1 MLAIEYYRML
11 KEKYKNE
18 VHKSKYIYI
27 YTNDGVVENVLF
39 RFRKGNGKKGYLF
52 IDDMPKEK
60 LMLANDGK
68 KLQNVIHYIGSF
80 SLTSTLNLHVH
91 IHYITKQRNTSKKLL
106 KNSFQNINVFH

>member
-11 KEKYKNE
+11 KNKYPDN

-39 RFRKGNGKKGYLF
+39 RFRKGKGKRGYVF

-68 KLQNVIHYIGSF
+68 KLPKNVMVQVRFAPLEFILFDY
-80 SLTSTLNLHVH
+80 
-91 IHYITKQRNTSKKLL
+91 
-106 KNSFQNINVFH
+106 

>member
-39 RFRKGNGKKGYLF
+39 RFRKGKGKKGYLF
-52 IDDMPKEK
+52 VDDMPKEK
-60 LMLANDGK
+60 LVLKRDSKTLPK
-68 KLQNVIHYIGSF
+68 KVMIQVRFAPLEFVLFEY
-80 SLTSTLNLHVH
+80 
-91 IHYITKQRNTSKKLL
+91 
-106 KNSFQNINVFH
+106 

>member
-1 MLAIEYYRML
+1 MLATEYYRML

-39 RFRKGNGKKGYLF
+39 RFRKGKGKRGYVF

-68 KLQNVIHYIGSF
+68 KLPKNVMVQVRFAPLEFILFDY
-80 SLTSTLNLHVH
+80 
-91 IHYITKQRNTSKKLL
+91 
-106 KNSFQNINVFH
+106 

>member
-39 RFRKGNGKKGYLF
+39 RFRKGKGKKGYLF
-52 IDDMPKEK
+52 VDDMPKEK
-60 LMLANDGK
+60 LVLKRDSKTLPK
-68 KLQNVIHYIGSF
+68 KVMIQVRFAPLEFVLFDY
-80 SLTSTLNLHVH
+80 
-91 IHYITKQRNTSKKLL
+91 
-106 KNSFQNINVFH
+106 

>member
-11 KEKYKNE
+11 KDKYPDN

-39 RFRKGNGKKGYLF
+39 RFRKKGKKGYVF

-60 LMLANDGK
+60 LMLKRDGE
-68 KLQNVIHYIGSF
+68 KLPKNVMVQVRFAPLEFALFDY
-80 SLTSTLNLHVH
+80 
-91 IHYITKQRNTSKKLL
+91 
-106 KNSFQNINVFH
+106 

>member
-11 KEKYKNE
+11 KDKYPDN

-39 RFRKGNGKKGYLF
+39 RFRKGKGKRGYVF

-68 KLQNVIHYIGSF
+68 KLPKNVMVQVRFAPLEFILFDY
-80 SLTSTLNLHVH
+80 
-91 IHYITKQRNTSKKLL
+91 
-106 KNSFQNINVFH
+106 

>member
-11 KEKYKNE
+11 KNKYPDN

-39 RFRKGNGKKGYLF
+39 RFRKGKGKRGYVF

-60 LMLANDGK
+60 LMLKRDGT
-68 KLQNVIHYIGSF
+68 KLPKNVMVQVRFAPLEFVLFDY
-80 SLTSTLNLHVH
+80 
-91 IHYITKQRNTSKKLL
+91 
-106 KNSFQNINVFH
+106 

>member
-39 RFRKGNGKKGYLF
+39 RFRKGKGKKGYVF

-68 KLQNVIHYIGSF
+68 KLPKNVMVQVRFAPLEFVLFDY
-80 SLTSTLNLHVH
+80 
-91 IHYITKQRNTSKKLL
+91 
-106 KNSFQNINVFH
+106 

>member
-39 RFRKGNGKKGYLF
+39 RFRKGKGKKGYSF
-52 IDDMPKEK
+52 VDDMPKEK
-60 LMLANDGK
+60 LMLKRDGE
-68 KLQNVIHYIGSF
+68 KLPKNVMVQVRFAPLEFVLFDY
-80 SLTSTLNLHVH
+80 
-91 IHYITKQRNTSKKLL
+91 
-106 KNSFQNINVFH
+106 

>member
-11 KEKYKNE
+11 KNKYPDN

-39 RFRKGNGKKGYLF
+39 RFRKKGKKGYVF

-60 LMLANDGK
+60 LMLKRDGE
-68 KLQNVIHYIGSF
+68 KLPKNVMVQVRFAPLEFVLFDY
-80 SLTSTLNLHVH
+80 
-91 IHYITKQRNTSKKLL
+91 
-106 KNSFQNINVFH
+106 

>member
-39 RFRKGNGKKGYLF
+39 RFRKKGKKGYVF

-60 LMLANDGK
+60 LMLKRDGE
-68 KLQNVIHYIGSF
+68 KLPKNVMVQVRFAPLEFVLFDY
-80 SLTSTLNLHVH
+80 
-91 IHYITKQRNTSKKLL
+91 
-106 KNSFQNINVFH
+106 

>member
-68 KLQNVIHYIGSF
+68 KLPKNVMVQVRFAPLEFVLFNY
-80 SLTSTLNLHVH
+80 
-91 IHYITKQRNTSKKLL
+91 
-106 KNSFQNINVFH
+106 

>member
-1 MLAIEYYRML
+1 MLAIEYYRIL
-11 KEKYKNE
+11 KNKYPDN

-39 RFRKGNGKKGYLF
+39 RFRKGKGKRGYVF

-68 KLQNVIHYIGSF
+68 KLPKNVMVQVRFAPLEFILFDY
-80 SLTSTLNLHVH
+80 
-91 IHYITKQRNTSKKLL
+91 
-106 KNSFQNINVFH
+106 

>member
-11 KEKYKNE
+11 KNKYPDN

-39 RFRKGNGKKGYLF
+39 RFRKGKGKRSYVF

-68 KLQNVIHYIGSF
+68 KLPKNVMVQVRFAPLEFVLFDY
-80 SLTSTLNLHVH
+80 
-91 IHYITKQRNTSKKLL
+91 
-106 KNSFQNINVFH
+106 